1 MKIEDL
7 ISKLPPMKTG
17 GELTKALE
25 DIPPYSEDV
34 RNADTTS
41 RLMAL
46 SELYNIYIPS
56 SMSHEIYSKLYLA
69 MIRSLQKKCSQKAIL
84 QRYENNAAIV
94 GQEYRGIIGGADSF
108 TIIGASGIGKSSAIG
123 RAVSLI
129 TQNTIITTEN
139 PHSKIIP
146 TLTVQCPFDSSVKGL
161 LLEILRKTDEAIGST
176 YYSNAVKSRASTTDT
191 LIGLVSTVCLNHISL
206 LIVDEIQNVVN
217 SKNGKN
223 LVGVL
228 TQLINS
234 SGISICMV
242 GTPECVPFFEQAMQL
257 ARRSAGLT
265 CAPMPFNETFEET
278 CRILFGY
285 QYVKNKAELTPTL
298 LHWLYEHSAGNISI
312 LVSLLHDAQEI
323 AMLNGTETLN
333 IASLTE
339 AYNQRLSFLHNF
351 IEPSITKRQQTS
363 KVKKQSI
370 TSSLPSV
377 EQIPSQQGIFETM
390 QTEKSEGKS
399 IVKALK
405 EFLCIEEIPI

>member
-17 GELTKALE
+17 AELTKALE
-25 DIPPYSEDV
+25 DIPLYSEDV
-34 RNADTTS
+34 RNADTTT

-84 QRYENNAAIV
+84 QRYENNAGII

-108 TIIGASGIGKSSAIG
+108 TIIGESGIGKSSAIS
-123 RAVSLI
+123 RAVSLM
-129 TQNTIITTEN
+129 TDNIIISTEN

-146 TLTVQCPFDSSVKGL
+146 ALTVQCPFDSSVKGL
-161 LLEILRKTDEAIGST
+161 LLEILRKIDEAIGST
-176 YYSNAVKSRASTTDT
+176 YYSNVIKSRTATVDALISMTSTHCSNHVSLV
-191 LIGLVSTVCLNHISL
+191 LI
-206 LIVDEIQNVVN
+206 DEVQHLAN

-223 LVGVL
+223 LVGSL

-242 GTPECVPFFEQAMQL
+242 GTPECVPFFQQAMQL
-257 ARRSAGLT
+257 ARRSVGLT
-265 CAPMPFNETFEET
+265 YSKMSFDEKFEET

-323 AMLNGTETLN
+323 AILNGTETLN

-339 AYNQRLSFLHNF
+339 AYNQRLSFLHDF
-351 IEPSITKRQQTS
+351 IEPSITKRKQTS

-370 TSSLPSV
+370 TSTLPTV
-377 EQIPSQQGIFETM
+377 EHVPSQQSIFDTM
-390 QTEKSEGKS
+390 QTAKSEGKS

>member
-7 ISKLPPMKTG
+7 IRKLPPMKTG
-17 GELTKALE
+17 AELTKALE
-25 DIPPYSEDV
+25 DIPLYSEDV
-34 RNADTTS
+34 RNADTTT

-84 QRYENNAAIV
+84 QRYENNAGII

-108 TIIGASGIGKSSAIG
+108 TIIGESGIGKSSAIS
-123 RAVSLI
+123 RAVSLM
-129 TQNTIITTEN
+129 TENIIISTEN

-161 LLEILRKTDEAIGST
+161 LLEILRKIDEAIGST
-176 YYSNAVKSRASTTDT
+176 YYSNAVKSRSATVDALISMTSTLCSNHLSLV
-191 LIGLVSTVCLNHISL
+191 LI
-206 LIVDEIQNVVN
+206 DEVQNLAN

-223 LVGVL
+223 LVGSL

-242 GTPECVPFFEQAMQL
+242 GTPECIPFFQQAMQL
-257 ARRSAGLT
+257 ARRSVGLT
-265 CAPMPFNETFEET
+265 YSKMSFDEKFEET

-323 AMLNGTETLN
+323 AILNGTETLN

-339 AYNQRLSFLHNF
+339 AYNQRLSFLHDF
-351 IEPSITKRQQTS
+351 IEPSITKRKQTS

-370 TSSLPSV
+370 TSTLPTIEHV
-377 EQIPSQQGIFETM
+377 PSQQSIFDTM
-390 QTEKSEGKS
+390 QTAKSEGKN
-399 IVKALK
+399 IVKALT

>member
-17 GELTKALE
+17 ADLTKALE

-34 RNADTTS
+34 RNADTTT

-69 MIRSLQKKCSQKAIL
+69 LIRSLQKKCSQKAIL
-84 QRYENNAAIV
+84 QKYENNAGII

-108 TIIGASGIGKSSAIG
+108 TIIGESGIGKSSAIS
-123 RAVSLI
+123 RAVSLM
-129 TQNTIITTEN
+129 TGNIIIPTEN

-146 TLTVQCPFDSSVKGL
+146 ALTVQCPFDCSVKGL
-161 LLEILRKTDEAIGST
+161 LLEILRKIDEDIGST
-176 YYSNAVKSRASTTDT
+176 YYSNAVKSRNATVDA
-191 LIGLVSTVCLNHISL
+191 LISMTSSLAANHLSLV
-206 LIVDEIQNVVN
+206 LIDEVQNLAN

-223 LVGVL
+223 LVGSL

-242 GTPECVPFFEQAMQL
+242 GTPECVPFFQQAMQL
-257 ARRSAGLT
+257 ARRSVGLT
-265 CAPMPFNETFEET
+265 YSKMSFDEKFEDI
-278 CRILFGY
+278 CRIMFGY

-323 AMLNGTETLN
+323 AILNGTETLN

-339 AYNQRLSFLHNF
+339 AYNQRLSFLHDF
-351 IEPSITKRQQTS
+351 IEPSITKRKQTS

-370 TSSLPSV
+370 TSVLPAV
-377 EQIPSQQGIFETM
+377 EQAPSQQGIFDTM
-390 QTEKSEGKS
+390 QTAKSEGKS

>member
-1 MKIEDL
+1 MEINNL
-7 ISKLPPMKTG
+7 ISTIPPMLTG
-17 GELTKALE
+17 PELATALE
-25 DIPPYSEDV
+25 EYPPYSEEV
-34 RNADTTS
+34 RNKSQTE

-46 SELYNIYIPS
+46 SDIYNVYIPT
-56 SMSHEIYSKLYLA
+56 SMSYEIYSKLYLA
-69 MIRSLQKKCSQKAIL
+69 LIRSLQKKCSQQAIL
-84 QRYENNAAIV
+84 QRYQNNAAIV
-94 GQEYRGIIGGADSF
+94 GNEYRGITSGADSF
-108 TIIGASGIGKSSAIG
+108 STIGCSGIGKSAAIS

-129 TQNTIITTEN
+129 TNNTVISTEN

-146 TLTVQCPFDSSVKGL
+146 CLTVQCPFDCSVKGL
-161 LLEILRKTDEAIGST
+161 LLEILRKTDECIGSS
-176 YYSNAVKSRASTTDT
+176 YYSSAVKARTSTTDT
-191 LIGLVSTVCLNHISL
+191 LIGSVSTVVLNHIGM

-223 LVGVL
+223 LVGAL

-234 SGISICMV
+234 SGVSICMV

-265 CAPMPFNETFEET
+265 CSPMSFNETFEET

-298 LHWLYEHSAGNISI
+298 LHWLYEHSAGNISV

-323 AMLNGTETLN
+323 AILNGTETLN

-339 AYNQRLSFLHNF
+339 AYNQRLSFLHDF
-351 IEPSITKRQQTS
+351 IEPSITKRKQTS

-370 TSSLPSV
+370 TSTLPTI

-390 QTEKSEGKS
+390 QTAKSEGKS

>member
-17 GELTKALE
+17 AELTKALE

-34 RNADTTS
+34 RNADTTT

-84 QRYENNAAIV
+84 QRYENNAGII

-108 TIIGASGIGKSSAIG
+108 TIIGESGIGKSSAIS
-123 RAVSLI
+123 RAVSLM
-129 TQNTIITTEN
+129 TENIIISTVN

-146 TLTVQCPFDSSVKGL
+146 ALTVQCPFDSSVKGL
-161 LLEILRKTDEAIGST
+161 LLEILRKTDEAIGSD
-176 YYSNAVKSRASTTDT
+176 YYSKAIKARTSTVDN
-191 LIGLVSTVCLNHISL
+191 LIGLVSTVCLSSISL
-206 LIVDEIQNVVN
+206 LIVDEISNVVN

-223 LVGVL
+223 LVGAL

-257 ARRSAGLT
+257 ARRSVGLT
-265 CAPMPFNETFEET
+265 CSKMSFDKNFEET

-285 QYVKNKAELTPTL
+285 QYVKNKAELTPSL
-298 LHWLYEHSAGNISI
+298 LHWLYEHSAGNISV
-312 LVSLLHDAQEI
+312 LVSLIHDAQEI
-323 AMLNGTETLN
+323 AILNGTETLN

-339 AYNQRLSFLHNF
+339 AYNQRLSFLHDF
-351 IEPSITKRQQTS
+351 IEPSITKRKQTS

-370 TSSLPSV
+370 TSTLPTV
-377 EQIPSQQGIFETM
+377 EHVPSQQSIFDTM
-390 QTEKSEGKS
+390 QTAKSEGKS